1 MTETTH
7 RDQICALAKSMYDRG
22 LTAGASGN
30 ISVRL
35 DDGSL
40 LVTRTGACFGR
51 LDPARLSHLDAG
63 GGCSQ
68 GMPRPRKCR
77 FMRRFMNPGPH
88 RGGGASAFLSFGGA
102 FDAGRA

>member
-35 DDGSL
+35 EDGSL
-40 LVTRTGACFGR
+40 LVTPTGACFGR
-51 LDPARLSHLDAG
+51 LDPARLSHLDAAG
-63 GGCSQ
+63 RLLSGDA
-68 GMPRPRKCR
+68 PTKECR
-77 FMRRFMNPGPH
+77 HAAFMNPA
-88 RGGGASAFLSFGGA
+88 RWGGGAFIPSLVA
-102 FDAGRA
+102 RRC